1 MAIDSFLLVYR
12 YPAIFIGSFLEGP
25 TVMMLTGF
33 FLRLGYFNFLIAY
46 ALLLLGDLVGDLMW
60 YSIGYFGLHR
70 TIRRFGKFFD
80 VSDEVIEKIKI
91 KFRKH
96 EVKILFGSKLTTGF
110 GFSVAIMMTAGMAR
124 VPLRKFAAIIFS
136 GGLVWALALMTIGYF
151 FGHVYLQIEK
161 GFRVIFL
168 FSIIII
174 ISAAFFGFGRH
185 MRKRFLKNN

>member
-1 MAIDSFLLVYR
+1 MAIASFLLTYR

-25 TVMMLTGF
+25 TIMMLTGF
-33 FLRLGYFNFLIAY
+33 FLRLGYFNFFIAY

-60 YSIGYFGLHR
+60 YGIGYFGLHR
-70 TIRRFGKFFD
+70 TIRRFGRFFD

-136 GGLVWALALMTIGYF
+136 GGLAWALTLMTTGYF
-151 FGHVYLQIEK
+151 FGHVYLQVEK
-161 GFRVIFL
+161 GFRMIFL
-168 FSIIII
+168 FSIIVI
-174 ISAAFFGFGRH
+174 ISAAFFGFSRH
-185 MRKRFLKNN
+185 MKKTFLKNK